1 MECGGR
7 SGIAA
12 VVCGLWRGGCG
23 LGQGKKR
30 ISALLTEVVQAGRMS
45 ALPPFTPQQFFAE
58 LFGSKAARDGEV
70 IRRKVRDVERYI
82 GRDVLLAE
90 TRRRGYPVVEN
101 AGQFV
106 IFCNNEPIRRLS

>member
-1 MECGGR
+1 
-7 SGIAA
+7 
-12 VVCGLWRGGCG
+12 
-23 LGQGKKR
+23 
-30 ISALLTEVVQAGRMS
+30 MS
-45 ALPPFTPQQFFAE
+45 AIPPLSPQQFFAE
-58 LFGSKAARDGEV
+58 LFSSRAARNGEV

-82 GRDVLLAE
+82 GRDTFPAE

>member
-1 MECGGR
+1 
-7 SGIAA
+7 
-12 VVCGLWRGGCG
+12 
-23 LGQGKKR
+23 
-30 ISALLTEVVQAGRMS
+30 MS
-45 ALPPFTPQQFFAE
+45 YLPPVSPHQFLAE
-58 LFGSKAARDGEV
+58 LFRSRAAMNGEV

-82 GRDVLLAE
+82 GREAFLAE